1 MLRTAYKTTGSKYSA
16 QLVATTF
23 VKSKFDEAI
32 ALHRRGDVDRA
43 QIIYEEILIDKPE
56 HFDALHLLGV
66 IASQKGEYARGVAL
80 ISQSVAI
87 NSKNYLSHFNLGFA
101 KYNLNE
107 FNSAIESY
115 DRAIELKPDYSKAH
129 SNKGGALKQ
138 LNRLNDA
145 IASYELA
152 IQYDSNSVADY
163 ANLATLLIERNEV
176 HIALDVCDKGITIDP
191 FFSELYFVKGN
202 ALQRIKSLTEAAQLY
217 KEATRINPH
226 YFEAYINLAV
236 TLSSLNLLEQA
247 VEEYLNAL
255 RIKNK
260 SFDAIAGIADAYS
273 AMDKFHLALEYYQL
287 AICINWNAPYLQ
299 GLLSFALLKTCT
311 WDSYYSASKEILEK
325 VKAGRKAILSFPLLA
340 LTDSL
345 EIQRKA
351 SEIWAQDKYPFDNS
365 LGPLVKRD
373 KRDRIRIGYYSADFH
388 SHATANLMAGLFEG
402 HDRSKFELFA
412 FSFGPD
418 KQDSMR
424 QRLTQAFDQF
434 IDVRSNS
441 DKEVAEFSRMLGI
454 DIAVDLKGS
463 TKDHRFGIFSYRA
476 APVQISYIGYPG
488 TMGADYIDYLIAD
501 KTVVPEAHQK
511 HYAEKI
517 IYLPD
522 SYQVN
527 DRKRVIADKTY
538 TREELGLPIEGF
550 VFCCFNN
557 NYKITPAVFDGWM
570 RILKA
575 VPRSVLWLFEDN
587 HMAAINLRKEA
598 AARGIDE
605 DRLVFAKPMPLDHHL
620 ARHSAADLFLDTTPV
635 NAHTT
640 ASDAL
645 WAGLPLLT
653 CIGESFAS
661 RVAASLLQAVGMPEF
676 IANTQEEYEEKAIG
690 LAQNPA
696 QLKALRQKLQFNRL
710 NAPLFNT
717 EKITSHIEKAYANVY
732 ERYHADL
739 MPENIYVEN
748 SI

>member
-1 MLRTAYKTTGSKYSA
+1 MKDLKSA
-16 QLVATTF
+16 KNA
-23 VKSKFDEAI
+23 
-32 ALHRRGDVDRA
+32 
-43 QIIYEEILIDKPE
+43 YEESITANPLNHK
-56 HFDALHLLGV
+56 AYNNLGV
-66 IASQKGEYARGVAL
+66 ILNKLNSQNDAIKAFKKATNLKVDYHQAYFNLGSAYHFIGLYEEARQAYEDAIRLKPNYVEAL
-80 ISQSVAI
+80 CELGSTYRALKNPEKAI
-87 NSKNYLSHFNLGFA
+87 CNYLSSIDLNSLNPDVYCYLGIIYYEQKKYLLALQHYDVALNLDPNHTYA
-101 KYNLNE
+101 LC
-107 FNSAIESY
+107 
-115 DRAIELKPDYSKAH
+115 
-129 SNKGGALKQ
+129 NKG
-138 LNRLNDA
+138 N
-145 IASYELA
+145 
-152 IQYDSNSVADY
+152 V
-163 ANLATLLIERNEV
+163 
-176 HIALDVCDKGITIDP
+176 
-191 FFSELYFVKGN
+191 
-202 ALQRIKSLTEAAQLY
+202 
-217 KEATRINPH
+217 
-226 YFEAYINLAV
+226 
-236 TLSSLNLLEQA
+236 LSSLYRFEEALKNFNL
-247 VEEYLNAL
+247 
-255 RIKNK
+255 
-260 SFDAIAGIADAYS
+260 AIEIDQGYGDAYYNRGKLFADLRKYEEANIDFDCALKINPFDTS
-273 AMDKFHLALEYYQL
+273 AIFSKGSILMIQKKF
-287 AICINWNAPYLQ
+287 
-299 GLLSFALLKTCT
+299 S
-311 WDSYYSASKEILEK
+311 DSYALFHSAIDINPDLDYSFGFRLQSMTLMCDWHKFEIYSKEILEK

>member
-16 QLVATTF
+16 QLVATTCL
-23 VKSKFDEAI
+23 KSKFDEAI
-32 ALHRRGDVDRA
+32 ALHQRGDVDRA
-43 QIIYEEILIDKPE
+43 QIIYEEILIDKPD

-66 IASQKGEYARGVAL
+66 IASQKGEFARGVAL

-101 KYNLNE
+101 KYNLND
-107 FNSAIESY
+107 FISAIESY
-115 DRAIELKPDYSKAH
+115 DRAIELKPGYSKAH

-145 IASYELA
+145 IESYELA
-152 IQYDSNSVADY
+152 IQYDPNS
-163 ANLATLLIERNEV
+163 AT
-176 HIALDVCDKGITIDP
+176 D
-191 FFSELYFVKGN
+191 
-202 ALQRIKSLTEAAQLY
+202 
-217 KEATRINPH
+217 
-226 YFEAYINLAV
+226 
-236 TLSSLNLLEQA
+236 
-247 VEEYLNAL
+247 YLN
-255 RIKNK
+255 K
-260 SFDAIAGIADAYS
+260 
-273 AMDKFHLALEYYQL
+273 
-287 AICINWNAPYLQ
+287 
-299 GLLSFALLKTCT
+299 GLLYLDLKQLENAKLCFTKGMEI
-311 WDSYYSASKEILEK
+311 SKDFQYLYGHLFMVKNYLCDWTERENFSIAILEK

-340 LTDSL
+340 VTDSL
-345 EIQRKA
+345 ELQRKA
-351 SEIWAQDKYPFDNS
+351 SEIWVQDKYPFDDS
-365 LGPLVKRD
+365 LGPLVKRG

-388 SHATANLMAGLFEG
+388 SHATANLMAGLFER

-418 KQDSMR
+418 KQDGMR

-527 DRKRVIADKTY
+527 DRKRVIAEKTY
-538 TREELGLPIEGF
+538 TREELGLPSEGF

-598 AARGIDE
+598 TARGIDE

-690 LAQNPA
+690 LAQNTA